1 MEENS
6 LTGIKIICS
15 FTQQLFFQKS
25 QQMSSWET
33 LEKQLQHYLLDP
45 IPKDV
50 TQKGIKKKVD
60 DLSVE
65 YRASQVAQR

>member
-1 MEENS
+1 
-6 LTGIKIICS
+6 
-15 FTQQLFFQKS
+15 
-25 QQMSSWET
+25 MSSWDLRET

-45 IPKDV
+45 VPKDV
-50 TQKGIKKKVD
+50 TQKGIKKKKVD

>member
-25 QQMSSWET
+25 QQMSSWDLRET

-50 TQKGIKKKVD
+50 TQKGIKKK
-60 DLSVE
+60 SWWPI
-65 YRASQVAQR
+65 SWI